1 MKTYLI
7 ILSMLLSSL
16 FTSEKPFN
24 NESSYQTV
32 YNYQSSFNGK
42 NISGGNKVTTVLSGN
57 NNSAGY
63 LSDDPVSIEAKF
75 YQMDYVFYDSAQ
87 INSDWGSLELIFDDF
102 DGVKLLNLSVIAPG
116 VDSVWQIRNVPV
128 VSTWSIRDTQYFKF
142 DIGTAGIDVNSITYG
157 ISLTDWMMYDAPP
170 AYMYEYVS
178 TMPEIHTDQINDAGH
193 LSGGTF
199 FPPAV
204 PFVGISSMTGLVTST
219 EAKNK
224 NFPRFEPA
232 FMNASVESAVSNSL
246 HYLKE
251 THALF
256 IHDTLISPE
265 KLHSKLIDSTG
276 KIAANWVEKKDAY
289 MKEANTG
296 ITTRFLRH
304 DTITKILD
312 KVMNTELPNHQDVE
326 MVTKNKNGVYEV
338 VPVTSIVKDSS
349 EYKSGNKTYK
359 PTYIITSNKDSKPL
373 TYDPDGKDIKPEVK
387 KFLAKEKYISN
398 GGAAYKDH
406 NKFENSTDSI
416 VGFVVECPGADQ
428 WNTSPV
434 NPSNNSVSVSPYPM
448 TISWNPHPVENSYW
462 LEVAADPDF
471 QQKVIDSTHLTH
483 PFMNTV
489 PNMLMPNTT
498 YFWRVRANDSVGPG
512 RYDTIYTFTTASA
525 QTLNLSAYIQGF
537 YNNVSNSMTADTAR
551 VYLRE
556 MNPPFALIDSAKGIL
571 NSGGQGTFSFYNALN
586 EVSYFIVLKH
596 RNSIETWSM
605 MPVLF
610 SSGNIYY
617 DFTAA
622 PGMAFGSNMALIDP
636 SPLRYGIYSGDI
648 NQEGHIDLVDVLS
661 AYNNARTFTSGY
673 KITDLSGDN
682 LTDLSDV
689 LIAYNNAVKFIGVIR
704 P

>member
-7 ILSMLLSSL
+7 ILSMLLSNL
-16 FTSEKPFN
+16 FTTEKPFI
-24 NESSYQTV
+24 NEISYKTL
-32 YNYQSSFNGK
+32 YSHQSSITGNNIATG
-42 NISGGNKVTTVLSGN
+42 ISGNI
-57 NNSAGY
+57 NSAVV

-75 YQMDYVFYDSAQ
+75 YQMDYVFYDSSQ

-102 DGVKLLNLSVIAPG
+102 EGVKLLNLSVIADG

-142 DIGTAGIDVNSITYG
+142 DIGTVGIDVNSITYG
-157 ISLTDWMMYDAPP
+157 VSLTDWMMYDAPP
-170 AYMYEYVS
+170 AYMYGYVS
-178 TMPEIHTDQINDAGH
+178 YMHEMHTDQINDAGH

-204 PFVGISSMTGLVTST
+204 PFVGISSMSGLVTST

-224 NFPRFEPA
+224 NFPRFEPT

-296 ITTRFLRH
+296 ITTRFLRN

-312 KVMNTELPNHQDVE
+312 KVMNIELPNHQDVE

-349 EYKSGNKTYK
+349 AYKSGNNTYK

-387 KFLAKEKYISN
+387 KFLAKEKYMSN
-398 GGAAYKDH
+398 GGAAYKDY

-434 NPSNNSVSVSPYPM
+434 NPANNSASVSPYPM
-448 TISWNPHPVENSYW
+448 TISWNPHPLENSYW

-471 QQKVIDSTHLTH
+471 EQKVIDSTHLTH
-483 PFMNTV
+483 PYMNTV

-512 RYDTIYTFTTASA
+512 RYDTVYSFTTASA
-525 QTLNLSAYIQGF
+525 QILNLSAYIQGF
-537 YNNVSNSMTADTAR
+537 YNNVTNSMATDTAS

-556 MNPPFALIDSAKGIL
+556 MYPPFALIDSAKVML
-571 NSGGQGTFSFYNALN
+571 NSGGQGAFSFYNALS
-586 EVSYFIVLKH
+586 EVSYYIVLKH

-610 SSGNIYY
+610 SSGNLNY
-617 DFTAA
+617 DFTVA
-622 PGMAFGSNMALIDP
+622 PEMAFGSNMALIDS
-636 SPLRYGIYSGDI
+636 SPLRYGLYSGDI
-648 NQEGHIDLVDVLS
+648 NQEGHVDLADVLS
-661 AYNNARTFTSGY
+661 VYNNARTFTSGY
-673 KITDLSGDN
+673 KSSDLNGDN

-689 LIAYNNAVKFIGVIR
+689 LIAYNNAIKFTGVIR

>member
-1 MKTYLI
+1 
-7 ILSMLLSSL
+7 
-16 FTSEKPFN
+16 
-24 NESSYQTV
+24 
-32 YNYQSSFNGK
+32 
-42 NISGGNKVTTVLSGN
+42 
-57 NNSAGY
+57 
-63 LSDDPVSIEAKF
+63 
-75 YQMDYVFYDSAQ
+75 MDYVFYDSAQ

-128 VSTWSIRDTQYFKF
+128 VSTASIRDTQYFNF

-157 ISLTDWMMYDAPP
+157 VSLTDWMMYDAPP
-170 AYMYEYVS
+170 AYMYGYVY
-178 TMPEIHTDQINDAGH
+178 TLPEIHTDQINDMGH
-193 LSGGTF
+193 VSGGTF

-204 PFVGISSMTGLVTST
+204 PFIGLSSLAGLVAIPD
-219 EAKNK
+219 AKNK
-224 NFPRFEPA
+224 DFPKIEPQ
-232 FMNASVESAVSNSL
+232 FMNGSVESAVSNSL

-251 THALF
+251 THRLF
-256 IHDTLISPE
+256 SLKE
-265 KLHSKLIDSTG
+265 KLITPDALHEVLKGDSDKVYG
-276 KIAANWVEKKDAY
+276 DWVSKKDKY
-289 MKEANTG
+289 MKDSSTG
-296 ITTRFLRH
+296 ITTRFLK
-304 DTITKILD
+304 DENLTELLD
-312 KVMNTELPNHQDVE
+312 KIMNTELKNHQDVE

-338 VPVTSIVKDSS
+338 EPVRSITKDVN
-349 EYKSGNKTYK
+349 EYKSQAEGGKTFK
-359 PTYIITSNKDSKPL
+359 PTYTITSDEDNNPFV
-373 TYDPDGKDIKPEVK
+373 YEPDGKGIKTKVR
-387 KFLAKEKYISN
+387 KFLAQEKYSAN
-398 GGAAYKDH
+398 GGVMYRDY
-406 NKFENSTDSI
+406 NKFESNTDSL
-416 VGFVVECPGADQ
+416 VGFVVECPGPSQ

-434 NPSNNSVSVSPYPM
+434 NPANNSASVSPYPM
-448 TISWNPHPVENSYW
+448 TISWMPHPVENSYW

-471 QQKVIDSTHLTH
+471 QQKVIDSTHLNQ
-483 PFMNTV
+483 PFLNTV

-512 RYDTIYTFTTASA
+512 SYDTIYTFTTASA
-525 QTLNLSAYIQGF
+525 LTLNLSAYIQGF
-537 YNNVSNSMTADTAR
+537 YNNVTKSMTADTASA
-551 VYLRE
+551 YLRE
-556 MNPPFALIDSAKGIL
+556 LYPPFALIDSAKGIL
-571 NSGGQGTFSFYNALN
+571 NSGGHGIFSFYNALSEN
-586 EVSYFIVLKH
+586 SYYIVLKH

-622 PGMAFGSNMALIDP
+622 PGMAFGSNLALIDS

-673 KITDLSGDN
+673 KITDLNGDN

>member
-7 ILSMLLSSL
+7 ILSMLLSG
-16 FTSEKPFN
+16 FYTTDKPSIT
-24 NESSYQTV
+24 ESSYKSV
-32 YNYQSSFNGK
+32 YKHQSSFAGK
-42 NISGGNKVTTVLSGN
+42 NISDGNKIAAGILDK
-57 NNSAGY
+57 NNSVSGTG
-63 LSDDPVSIEAKF
+63 DDPVSIEAKF
-75 YQMDYVFYDSAQ
+75 HQMDYVFYDSVQ

-102 DGVKLLNLSVIAPG
+102 DGVKLLNLSVIADG

-128 VSTWSIRDTQYFKF
+128 VSTASIRDTQYFNF
-142 DIGTAGIDVNSITYG
+142 DIGTAGIDANSVTYG
-157 ISLTDWMMYDAPP
+157 VSLTDWMMYDAPP
-170 AYMYEYVS
+170 AYMFGNVYN
-178 TMPEIHTDQINDAGH
+178 MPEIHTDQINDAGH
-193 LSGGTF
+193 ISGGTF

-204 PFVGISSMTGLVTST
+204 PFVGISSMEGLVTLT

-224 NFPRFEPA
+224 NFPKFEPA

-246 HYLKE
+246 HFLKE
-251 THALF
+251 THNLF

-265 KLHSKLIDSTG
+265 KLHSKLIDGTG

-312 KVMNTELPNHQDVE
+312 NVMNTELPNHQDVE
-326 MVTKNKNGVYEV
+326 MVTKNKNGVYSV
-338 VPVTSIVKDSS
+338 APVTSIVKDSS
-349 EYKSGNKTYK
+349 EYKPGDKTFK
-359 PTYIITSNKDSKPL
+359 PTYIITINEDSKPL
-373 TYDPDGKDIKPEVK
+373 TYDPDGKDIKPKVK
-387 KFLAKEKYISN
+387 KFLAKEKYSAN
-398 GGAAYKDH
+398 GGVRYRDY
-406 NKFENSTDSI
+406 NKFENSTDSL

-434 NPSNNSVSVSPYPM
+434 NPANNSLSVSPYPM
-448 TISWNPHPVENSYW
+448 TISWNPHPLENSYW

-471 QQKVIDSTHLTH
+471 EQKVIDSTHLTH
-483 PFMNTV
+483 PYMNTV

-525 QTLNLSAYIQGF
+525 QTLNLSAFIQGF
-537 YNNVSNSMTADTAR
+537 YNNLTNSMTADTAR

-556 MNPPFALIDSAKGIL
+556 MHPPFALIDSAKGIL
-571 NSGGQGTFSFYNALN
+571 NSGGQGVFSFYNALS
-586 EVSYFIVLKH
+586 EVNYYIILKH

-605 MPVLF
+605 MPMLF
-610 SSGNIYY
+610 SLGNLYY
-617 DFTAA
+617 DFTAS
-622 PGMAFGSNMALIDP
+622 PEMAFGSNLTLIDP

-648 NQEGHIDLVDVLS
+648 NQEGHVDLSDVLS
-661 AYNNARTFTSGY
+661 AYNNARTFTTGY
-673 KITDLSGDN
+673 KSSDLNGDN
-682 LTDLSDV
+682 LTDLSDI
-689 LIAYNNAVKFIGVIR
+689 LIAYNNAIKFKGMIR